1 MITNFKWSAGIWML
15 FFDFFFWFAIGLWF
29 DQIWLREYGERK
41 PFYFC
46 CTPKWW
52 GCSKNRRQ
60 LTEEEEDRRSA
71 LLRHTDEAGRPSN
84 NMIND
89 DFESKHLKETNYEA
103 VAPEIARLE
112 IDN

>member
-1 MITNFKWSAGIWML
+1 M
-15 FFDFFFWFAIGLWF
+15 
-29 DQIWLREYGERK
+29 
-41 PFYFC
+41 
-46 CTPKWW
+46 
-52 GCSKNRRQ
+52 
-60 LTEEEEDRRSA
+60 
-71 LLRHTDEAGRPSN
+71 RHTDAAGRPSN